1 MDVCTLAAP
10 RSIPRRRLSA
20 GSAAPRLPAMRF
32 PAEPFRIKV
41 VEPLRRVSRE
51 ERARLIE
58 EAGLNIFAVPADS
71 IFIDL
76 LTDSGTSAMSDQQW
90 AGLMV
95 GDESYAGSRN
105 FFHFRDTVREIF
117 GYPHVIP
124 THQGRVAENLLFT
137 TVCKPGD
144 VVPNNIHFDTTRAN
158 VEHQGAEALDLV
170 IGEALDP
177 VAAHPFK
184 GNMDE
189 ARLDRVLTEKGRDRV
204 PLVMITVTNNSGG
217 GQPVSMANV
226 RAVRAVCERHGVP
239 LVFDACRFAENCW
252 FIQQREPGY
261 ANRSI
266 AEIAR
271 ELFSHGDGCTM
282 SAKKDGLVNIGGFLA
297 LKNADWAERI
307 TNLLILIEGFPT
319 YGGLAGRDLEAM
331 ARGLREV
338 LHEDYLTFRIGQV
351 AHLGEM
357 LDAAGVPIV
366 KPVGGHAVYLDAR
379 RFLPHVPPAQFPGQ
393 AIVVALYRD
402 HGIRAVEIGS
412 LMFEHADPRTG
423 ERVAP
428 ALELVR
434 LAIPR
439 RVYTTEHMRYVADSV
454 IELYR
459 HRDRLRGLRI
469 TYEAPM
475 LRHFTA
481 RLEELSDSATPG
493 APDPTPAG
501 AGRR

>member
-1 MDVCTLAAP
+1 
-10 RSIPRRRLSA
+10 
-20 GSAAPRLPAMRF
+20 MRF

-41 VEPLRRVSRE
+41 VEPLRRVSRD
-51 ERARLIE
+51 ERARRIE

-105 FFHFRDTVREIF
+105 FFHFRDTVRDLF

-124 THQGRVAENLLFT
+124 THQGRMAENLLFT

-170 IGEALDP
+170 IDEALDP
-177 VAAHPFK
+177 VSPHPFK
-184 GNMDE
+184 GNMDP
-189 ARLDRVLTEKGRDRV
+189 AKLDRVLAAKGRDRV

-226 RAVRAVCERHGVP
+226 RAVRAVCDRHRVP
-239 LVFDACRFAENCW
+239 LLFDACRFAENCW

-261 ANRSI
+261 AQRPV

-297 LKNADWAERI
+297 LRNSEWAERI

-338 LHEDYLTFRIGQV
+338 LHEDYLEFRIGQV

-357 LDAAGVPIV
+357 LDSAGVPIV

-402 HGIRAVEIGS
+402 HGIRAVEVGS
-412 LMFEHADPRTG
+412 LMFGHRDARTG
-423 ERVAP
+423 QMVFP
-428 ALELVR
+428 QLDLVR

-439 RVYTTEHMRYVADSV
+439 RVYTTEHMRYVAESV
-454 IELYR
+454 IGLYR
-459 HRDRLRGLRI
+459 QRDRLGGLRI
-469 TYEAPM
+469 TYEAPT

-481 RLEELSDSATPG
+481 RLEEIKDVAVAAPSA
-493 APDPTPAG
+493 D
-501 AGRR
+501 R